1 LPDALRPV
9 SDVGRHPLSREIVEG
24 HQRDRVLAVA
34 IDVFAERG
42 YRGTNVRHIVS
53 AAKIGSPTFQSL
65 FGDKQG
71 CFLLAYD
78 RIVAAARVRIQAA
91 VEPGESWR
99 ERVRDTMRALLELIE
114 ESPLEAQ
121 LVLVEA
127 QTAGDLVLE
136 HYQANLE
143 EIAGLVRQGRV
154 QSDFGAELPDTLDFA
169 VVGGLFWFLQQRIA
183 QGEAARATALLP
195 EVMEIVATPYLGQEA
210 TRELIATPGEV
221 SSRAR

>member
-1 LPDALRPV
+1 
-9 SDVGRHPLSREIVEG
+9 
-24 HQRDRVLAVA
+24 
-34 IDVFAERG
+34 
-42 YRGTNVRHIVS
+42 
-53 AAKIGSPTFQSL
+53 
-65 FGDKQG
+65 
-71 CFLLAYD
+71 
-78 RIVAAARVRIQAA
+78 
-91 VEPGESWR
+91 
-99 ERVRDTMRALLELIE
+99 MRALLELIE